1 MERRSKKEWPW
12 RTPASFCQRIA
23 SSRSKEAPLL
33 SPTSFDTSCCWIE
46 GGGGLIPTYFVAGD
60 KCRRVNIIGRRSN
73 PDESMERFFGS
84 RLGILFVGNF
94 CVLARNEAKATFTRV
109 GWVRTYLPKCFLAKN
124 RLDWSARR
132 TTYILFTGKK
142 PIIFGYR
149 SSAIRSKCE
158 PVTR

>member
-1 MERRSKKEWPW
+1 
-12 RTPASFCQRIA
+12 
-23 SSRSKEAPLL
+23 
-33 SPTSFDTSCCWIE
+33 
-46 GGGGLIPTYFVAGD
+46 
-60 KCRRVNIIGRRSN
+60 
-73 PDESMERFFGS
+73 MERFFGS
-84 RLGILFVGNF
+84 RLGMPCVGNF

-158 PVTR
+158 PVTRASFISGFLYFGTWALIPIALRLVVVFCTAWRATRRHALTRIYLRAAKMYKFIWHHTAAGIEFRTMCESWWRHC